1 MGEKLTFKDDLLEY
15 YFNLTRIKSDI
26 ERSVTSQVDSQ
37 NSLRINLHWFRYIRN
52 QLLDYDD
59 YIEEIRDK
67 RTLNRKEFRLPESQ
81 RCPGC
86 DDGKPYKV
94 IKYRDILIP
103 IYDDDYG
110 QQDFA
115 VVFGKVISGGSYNYY
130 SYIEFIN
137 CVDYELEQ
145 QYIDDKYDMES
156 EIIEESLEEE

>member
-1 MGEKLTFKDDLLEY
+1 MTFKDILIEY
-15 YFNLTRIKSDI
+15 YFNLTRIKRDI
-26 ERSVTSQVDSQ
+26 DKSTTSQVDSE
-37 NSLRINLHWFRYIRN
+37 SALRTNISWFRYIRD

-67 RTLNRKEFRLPESQ
+67 RTLNKKEFRLPESK

-94 IKYRDILIP
+94 LRYRNVLIP

-110 QQDFA
+110 QQDFT
-115 VVFGKVISGGSYNYY
+115 VVFDKEISGGCYNFN

-137 CVDYELEQ
+137 CVDYELQNMFLNDE
-145 QYIDDKYDMES
+145 YDMFKKEIS
-156 EIIEESLEEE
+156 EE

>member
-1 MGEKLTFKDDLLEY
+1 MGEELTFKNDLIEY
-15 YFNLTRIKSDI
+15 CFNLTRIKSDI
-26 ERSVTSQVDSQ
+26 ERSLTSQADSQ
-37 NSLRINLHWFRYIRN
+37 SALRINLDWFRYVRN
-52 QLLDYDD
+52 QLLDYAD
-59 YIEEIRDK
+59 YVEEIRDQ

-94 IKYRDILIP
+94 IKYRNVLIP

-115 VVFGKVISGGSYNYY
+115 VIFGKEISGGCYNYY

-137 CVDYELEQ
+137 YVDYELQKRFLNDE
-145 QYIDDKYDMES
+145 YNMFKEEIS
-156 EIIEESLEEE
+156 EE